1 MAKTMKQFRA
11 ASVVLQFDSLFGK
24 RTKVT
29 LSAAL
34 SVILAWITL
43 SLSGSIFT
51 LILILALIVTA
62 GFILWAFSQDLAG
75 LKYLIIPALPV
86 LYLGFYII
94 LVKLLDLQAAGI
106 FAAGVV
112 LGISFYFL
120 LLTQNIYNIAAVR
133 SIGLVRAANVSGTLF
148 HVVTSFLAFGVIW
161 LQSWPFWVLTPTI
174 FATSFILFILA
185 IWSQHLSEISQK
197 DTKLAAF
204 LSLAVAELALSLSF
218 WPLLPLIA
226 ALVLAIS
233 FYVTL
238 GLVQF
243 ELQDRLTTKVVYEY
257 LLIAGV
263 VLVLILA
270 TTSWTG

>member
-1 MAKTMKQFRA
+1 MKRFRA
-11 ASVVLQFDSLFGK
+11 QSVVFALNSLFGK
-24 RTKVT
+24 RTKVAIST
-29 LSAAL
+29 AAT
-34 SVILAWITL
+34 VILGWVVL
-43 SLSGSIFT
+43 SQTGNIFIFAF
-51 LILILALIVTA
+51 LVALLVIA
-62 GFILWAFSQDLAG
+62 GLILWAFSQDLAG

-86 LYLGFYII
+86 LYWGFYII
-94 LVKLLDLQAAGI
+94 LVKLLDLQLGGI

-161 LQSWPFWVLTPTI
+161 LQSWPFWVLTPII
-174 FATSFILFILA
+174 FAISFILFILA
-185 IWSQHLSEISQK
+185 IWSTHLEEISQK

-243 ELQDRLTTKVVYEY
+243 ELQERLTSKVVYEY

-263 VLVLILA
+263 VLVLILT
-270 TTSWTG
+270 TTSWGG